1 MEDVIKARGSL
12 AITRKNNTGL
22 ENGTEIT
29 ELSEID
35 QPASRSEGCNQGS
48 SQAARGHG
56 AKDLIL
62 YSTRSCLRCTIL
74 RAALMKRNLD
84 WSEKSMDDAEVVT
97 NMRLAGCFARETPVL
112 KVDGEYWLARAIFR
126 YNGELN
132 EAKLNEILDV

>member
-1 MEDVIKARGSL
+1 MEDVIKARESP
-12 AITRKNNTGL
+12 AMTRENNTGL
-22 ENGTEIT
+22 EDNAETT
-29 ELSEID
+29 VLSETD
-35 QPASRSEGCNQGS
+35 RRASRSEGCNQGS

-62 YSTRSCLRCTIL
+62 YSTKSCLRCTIL

-84 WSEKSMDDAEVVT
+84 WSEKSMDDAEVIT
-97 NMRLAGCFARETPVL
+97 NMRLAGCFAREAPVL

-132 EAKLNEILDV
+132 EAKLKEILNV